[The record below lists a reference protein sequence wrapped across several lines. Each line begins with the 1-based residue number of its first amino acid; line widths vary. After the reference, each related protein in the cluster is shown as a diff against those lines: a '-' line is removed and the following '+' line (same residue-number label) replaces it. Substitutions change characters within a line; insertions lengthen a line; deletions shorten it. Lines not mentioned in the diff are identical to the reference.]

1 MSILR
6 SDEQIALNELI
17 VACREAANGH
27 RTAADLVSQE
37 ALVQQLREVARDR
50 EAMAEKLAELVLEED
65 DIPDAPSAEKELL
78 ESAVAR
84 LKLVIS
90 DDEVLQALE
99 DCKLKERKVVEAAEA
114 LLATGPEDA
123 LRQDVEALKADASQR
138 LAHVEQ
144 DYRSA

>member
-27 RTAADLVSQE
+27 RTAAELLSQD
-37 ALVQQLREVARDR
+37 ALAQQLEELAQDR
-50 EAMAEKLAELVLEED
+50 ETMADKLAELVLEGD

-84 LKLVIS
+84 LKSVIS
-90 DDEVLQALE
+90 DDEARQALE
-99 DCKLKERKVVEAAEA
+99 DCKLKERKVFEAAEA
-114 LLATGPEDA
+114 LLAIGPEGA
-123 LRQDVEALKADASQR
+123 LRDDVEALKSDASAR
-138 LAHVEQ
+138 L
-144 DYRSA
+144 DRLSA